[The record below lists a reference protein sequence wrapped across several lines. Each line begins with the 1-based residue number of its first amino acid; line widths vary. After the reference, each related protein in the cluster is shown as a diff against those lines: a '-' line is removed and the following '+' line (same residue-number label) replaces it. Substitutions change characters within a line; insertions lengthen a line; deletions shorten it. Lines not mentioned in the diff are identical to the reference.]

1 MDLNPY
7 VQGFM
12 TAVVYLT
19 SVHFLPKRI
28 RGNKRYA
35 VAIPVAVVVSLLVQL
50 LIDCVAKGI

>member
-7 VQGFM
+7 VQGII
-12 TAVVYLT
+12 TAAVYLA

-35 VAIPVAVVVSLLVQL
+35 VAIPVAVVVSLLLQF
-50 LIDCVAKGI
+50 LIDCVVK